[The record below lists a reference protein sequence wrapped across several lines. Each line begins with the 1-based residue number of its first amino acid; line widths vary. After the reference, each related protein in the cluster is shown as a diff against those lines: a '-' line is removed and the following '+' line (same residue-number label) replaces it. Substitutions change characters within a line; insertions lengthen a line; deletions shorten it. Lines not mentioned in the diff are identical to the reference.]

1 MNGTRR
7 GGRSTLAVALAG
19 MMLLGAILVAVPS
32 QQRNAYAHTFSGDES
47 AGFLELVENIK
58 IELGLVQSNLASNNM
73 TLAHEH
79 AEHAHDYIDEHVVS
93 EIAERNQRLAT
104 DLPAA
109 LEDLLSS
116 VSTSTEQQIQTK
128 IQNINDLLG
137 ETVSVRVEQSQ
148 LSNSTVHAL
157 VLANLLTSI
166 SYQGHGHYEIAVG
179 IGEHHT
185 HGQDEEDAH
194 AHEEGDGHDDEHS
207 MSSESSSHDN
217 MTTMMTEEEMAPVT
231 IVDMAHYQTARAVAV
246 RAQEL
251 WTELKSKVP
260 QSADSHDIA
269 EIDSALPDLVEAIDA
284 KATNGDIQ
292 AIIHGRIHPHLMTI
306 FGLELEMHMGD
317 MEGDDHDH
325 DATGGG
331 DDHDHETPHS
341 HAHIPDKLMLY
352 VEETG
357 EHIHEQHMAE
367 NAPISSMYKAGTRY
381 TVTLES
387 DDDAKVTLEV
397 AAWKSA
403 GRVLYLDIIGG
414 SVMTMGDDGG
424 NETTTMTVNSGQAY
438 YIPDNKLMF
447 AFGVV
452 VMTDEHG
459 DSADL
464 LKLRAVFP
472 TQDGGS
478 VKLPDTASGSLPLES
493 HVKIGSD
500 WSSMMAG
507 QVTLS

>member
-1 MNGTRR
+1 
-7 GGRSTLAVALAG
+7 
-19 MMLLGAILVAVPS
+19 MLLGAILVAVPS

-47 AGFLELVENIK
+47 SSFLELVENIK

-109 LEDLLSS
+109 LEDLVNS
-116 VSTSTEQQIQTK
+116 VSTSTEQQVQSK

-137 ETVSVRVEQSQ
+137 ETVSVRVEQSH
-148 LSNSTVHAL
+148 LTNSTVHAL
-157 VLANLLTSI
+157 VFANLLTSI

-185 HGQDEEDAH
+185 HEGEEGH

-207 MSSESSSHDN
+207 MSSESSHDN
-217 MTTMMTEEEMAPVT
+217 MTTMTTMTEEQTAPVT

-251 WTELKSKVP
+251 WTELKAMIPPATATPNS
-260 QSADSHDIA
+260 QGIA
-269 EIDSALPDLVEAIDA
+269 QIDSALPDLVEAIDA
-284 KATNGDIQ
+284 RATNGDIQ

-306 FGLELEMHMGD
+306 FGLELEMHTDPEG
-317 MEGDDHDH
+317 GDDHE
-325 DATGGG
+325 
-331 DDHDHETPHS
+331 HDHETPHS
-341 HAHIPDKLMLY
+341 HAHIPDRLMLY

-387 DDDAKVTLEV
+387 DDDDAKVTLEV

-414 SVMTMGDDGG
+414 SVMTMGDGG

-472 TQDGGS
+472 TQDGS
-478 VKLPDTASGSLPLES
+478 APRLPDTASGSLPLES
-493 HVKIGSD
+493 HVKIGSE